1 MKTVFIVTNIPNP
14 YRIPLFNEIDE
25 LFKRNNYHLK
35 VIFAAAGYSRRKFKL
50 DLSSCNFEYEILE
63 GGVFESS
70 NNKEKTY
77 FGYKGLLKLVNKEKP
92 FRCIIT
98 GFSPGT
104 MQLFLR
110 SLITPTP
117 FIIWSGSI
125 KKEGRN
131 DSWWRVLQRK
141 ILVKRAKAF
150 VAYGQKAKKYFVEE
164 LGVNPEKVAIGIN
177 TVDTHFFSSQTEIY
191 KTKSENKSDL
201 KHFLYVGYLVP
212 RKNVKRILEAAKS
225 LSAKRADFVID
236 IVGDGENK
244 SELEAFSS
252 EHNLRNFVKFHGFK
266 QKEDLPSYFATS
278 LAFLF
283 QTDFDIWGLTLNEA
297 MAAGL
302 PCICSLNAG
311 ASSDLIEEGV
321 TGWTVDYAD
330 VENVVSKMNW
340 LLDHPTEAEQMGE
353 KAKRI
358 IEEKASLKIS
368 AQGFLQAIQKSIEN
382 KN

>member
-1 MKTVFIVTNIPNP
+1 MKTIFIITNIPNP
-14 YRIPLFNEIDE
+14 YRIPLFNEINE
-25 LFKRNNYHLK
+25 LFKRNHYRLK

-50 DLSSCNFEYEILE
+50 DLSTCNFDYEILE
-63 GGVFESS
+63 GGVFETS

-104 MQLFLR
+104 MQLFMR
-110 SLITPTP
+110 SFITPTP

-125 KKEGRN
+125 KKKGRN
-131 DSWWRVLQRK
+131 DSWWRILQRK
-141 ILVKRAKAF
+141 IIVKRAKAF
-150 VAYGQKAKKYFVEE
+150 IAYGLKAKNYFIEE
-164 LGVNPEKVAIGIN
+164 LNVNPKKVAVGIN
-177 TVDTHFFSSQTEIY
+177 TVDTNFFSSQTEIFRS
-191 KTKSENKSDL
+191 KNSQKSDI
-201 KHFLYVGYLVP
+201 KRFLYVGYLVP
-212 RKNVKRILEAAKS
+212 RKNVKRILEAANE
-225 LSAKRADFVID
+225 LLNKRKDFVID

-244 SELEAFSS
+244 SELEAYSS
-252 EHNLRNFVKFHGFK
+252 EHNLCNFVKFHGFK
-266 QKEDLPSYFATS
+266 QKEELPSYFASS

-302 PCICSLNAG
+302 PCISSVNAG
-311 ASSDLIEEGV
+311 ASNDLIEEGI
-321 TGWTVDYAD
+321 TGWSVDYSNI
-330 VENVVSKMNW
+330 ETVVSKMNW
-340 LLDHPTEAEQMGE
+340 LLDHPTEAALMGE
-353 KAKRI
+353 NAKRV

-368 AQGFLQAIQKSIEN
+368 AQGFLKAIQISTEN